1 MKKENCERLGL
12 FVIAVAIM
20 AVSSVAI
27 FGAEPKASAHIDH
40 PLALGQRACVIYQTY
55 PATVDC
61 SMKIG
66 SSPFRTT

>member
-20 AVSSVAI
+20 
-27 FGAEPKASAHIDH
+27 AEPKASAHIDH